1 MTYDDDRRP
10 KPSHSRGGDDGVL
23 GRLRALTDA
32 VFAIAITIL
41 IIGVVVPE
49 GTTNFNLDSVLAS
62 LWPNYQ
68 GFLISFF
75 VIGLYWIS
83 HVRQFRYIR
92 KYGSGLLWLNLLFL
106 LFIVIIPFTTN
117 LVTKYGNKTTVI
129 MYAANISCAGYM
141 STILWLYAVRSYQ
154 LAGKRLGSMFIRRG
168 YIINLIAPIIFTLS
182 IGVAFINDDLATYI
196 WIGTLVCYIVA
207 LIVFKMP
214 RLDDND

>member
-1 MTYDDDRRP
+1 MTYGDEKRL
-10 KPSHSRGGDDGVL
+10 KPSHSRGGDDRVL
-23 GRLRALTDA
+23 GRLLAFTDG

-49 GTTNFNLDSVLAS
+49 GTTKLNLDSVLAS

-92 KYGSGLLWLNLLFL
+92 KHGSGLLWLNLLFL

-117 LVTKYGNKTTVI
+117 LVTKYGNKTTVV
-129 MYAANISCAGYM
+129 MYAANIACAGYM
-141 STILWLYAVRSYQ
+141 GTVLWCYAVRSYQ
-154 LAGKRLGSMFIRRG
+154 LAGKRLDSIYIRRG
-168 YIINLIAPIIFTLS
+168 YIINLIAPVIFTLS

-196 WIGTLVCYIVA
+196 WICTLVFYIVA
-207 LIVFKMP
+207 IILFKMP
-214 RLDDND
+214 RLNDND

>member
-1 MTYDDDRRP
+1 MTYDGDRRP

-23 GRLRALTDA
+23 GRLRAFTDA

-62 LWPNYQ
+62 LWPNYE

-83 HVRQFRYIR
+83 HVRQVRYIR

-106 LFIVIIPFTTN
+106 IFIVIIPFTTN

-129 MYAANISCAGYM
+129 MYAANIACAGYM
-141 STILWLYAVRSYQ
+141 STMLWLYAVRSYQ
-154 LAGKRLGSMFIRRG
+154 LAGKRLGSIFIRRG

-196 WIGTLVCYIVA
+196 WISTLVFYVAA
-207 LIVFKMP
+207 LILFKMP